1 MPKISVIIPLFNK
14 ERHVRK
20 TLESALAQT
29 FGDFEIV
36 VVNDGSTDNSEAEVL
51 ALDDSRINYF
61 KTENR
66 GVSAARN
73 LGISKSQSELIAFLD
88 ADDFWK
94 PEHLADIFALYANFT
109 EAGLLCSNYV
119 QAYSETRQREPKFI
133 GLPDFPWR
141 GIVPDFFCSSY
152 VDRIAWTSALAV
164 PKKVLEEVGHFDEN
178 ITLGAGE
185 DLDLWIRIA
194 LKFPVAF
201 DSKISAVHNLSAD
214 NRMSLTDTKNRAF
227 ALLDQFSSEEKTNA
241 SLKRF
246 LDLYRSEFALKM
258 KLAGDKRFD
267 FYRRN
272 IDAKNLS
279 AKTKLLLSLPAYA
292 LRILYKWKKFLDSK
306 NVEVSAYH

>member
-1 MPKISVIIPLFNK
+1 MPKISIVIPLFNK
-14 ERHVRK
+14 ERHIAK
-20 TLESALAQT
+20 TLASALAQT

-36 VVNDGSTDNSEAEVL
+36 VVNDGSTDKSEAEVL
-51 ALDDSRINYF
+51 AFEDSRIRYF
-61 KTENR
+61 KTENK

-73 LGISKSQSELIAFLD
+73 FGISKSQGELIAFLD
-88 ADDFWK
+88 ADDFWE
-94 PEHLADIFALYANFT
+94 PGHLADIFALYANFT
-109 EAGLLCSNYV
+109 EAGLLCTNYV
-119 QAYSETRQREPKFI
+119 QAYSETRKREPKFT

-141 GIVPDFFCSSY
+141 GIVPDFFRSSY
-152 VDRIAWTSALAV
+152 ADRIAWTSAVAV
-164 PKKVLEEVGHFDEN
+164 PKKILEEVGNFDEK

-214 NRMSLTDTKNRAF
+214 NRMSLTDTKNRSF
-227 ALLDQFSSEEKTNA
+227 ALLDQFASEEKNNA

-272 IDAKNLS
+272 IEAKNLS
-279 AKTKLLLSLPAYA
+279 AKTKLLLALPVFA
-292 LRILYKWKKFLDSK
+292 LRRLYKWKKFLESK
-306 NVEVSAYH
+306 NVDVSAYH